1 MGVNLFY
8 RFLCKQFC
16 SIESSSFDRL
26 KKKNEQTNNIWRET
40 HVHLVTWKTLAHAI
54 AHSAHLRDR
63 SFIIAW
69 GRGEDFRGYHL
80 VLGRKKGASVVTE
93 NPKGGITEN
102 FGRIQIGDYSNLL
115 GRYGWGGGEGGKV
128 TSIPPPAIDND
139 RSLIFPFDTR
149 HICVLRTF

>member
-16 SIESSSFDRL
+16 SIDSSSFDRL
-26 KKKNEQTNNIWRET
+26 KRKKKWADKQ
-40 HVHLVTWKTLAHAI
+40 HLTWNARAVGHLKDFAHAI
-54 AHSAHLRDR
+54 PRSAHLRNR

-69 GRGEDFRGYHL
+69 GRGEDFRGDHL
-80 VLGRKKGASVVTE
+80 VLGRKKGGSVVTE

-102 FGRIQIGDYSNLL
+102 FGRIKMGDYSNLL
-115 GRYGWGGGEGGKV
+115 GKWRHGGGGEV
-128 TSIPPPAIDND
+128 TFIPPPAIND

>member
-1 MGVNLFY
+1 M
-8 RFLCKQFC
+8 
-16 SIESSSFDRL
+16 
-26 KKKNEQTNNIWRET
+26 
-40 HVHLVTWKTLAHAI
+40 
-54 AHSAHLRDR
+54 
-63 SFIIAW
+63 
-69 GRGEDFRGYHL
+69 

-115 GRYGWGGGEGGKV
+115 GKWRYGWGGGGEGAGGKV
-128 TSIPPPAIDND
+128 TSIPPPARDND